1 MPLLCNL
8 RRQRPSEAQLDLFS
22 SMFGA
27 EAVAPVIV
35 PELPTI
41 IAEPPFAEP
50 EATPAMADTTE
61 QTTIVECDPF
71 IKYISGLN
79 VMSNLQML
87 PRIENHRKYN
97 KFVCGPDYTI
107 PPYVERTGVQMIWR
121 EGPQTGPTD
130 AFECL

>member
-1 MPLLCNL
+1 MPQLCNL

-35 PELPTI
+35 PELPPI

-71 IKYISGLN
+71 IIDLPDPLKPPRDFSITDDHRIGVGTLPTHLIS
-79 VMSNLQML
+79 Q
-87 PRIENHRKYN
+87 RR
-97 KFVCGPDYTI
+97 
-107 PPYVERTGVQMIWR
+107 
-121 EGPQTGPTD
+121 
-130 AFECL
+130 